1 MPKKSVYHLSK
12 QVLLKQV
19 LSLSQEDPT
28 SLKQEVIPI
37 RGAMLVC
44 SHNDLTG
51 KLTPLEL
58 YYVLV

>member
-12 QVLLKQV
+12 HFLLKQV

-37 RGAMLVC
+37 RGAM
-44 SHNDLTG
+44 
-51 KLTPLEL
+51 
-58 YYVLV
+58 